1 MNLEK
6 VILSMGELWVLMI
19 ISIGLAIDCFTV
31 SLCIGSTPRPL
42 SFRSVFRLS
51 FHFGLFQG
59 GMALLGWLLGTS
71 LAQFVANIDHWVAFL
86 LLLWV
91 GGKMIR
97 EGISSTE
104 EVMEENC
111 EDQTRGLSL
120 MMLSVATSLD
130 AFGVGLSLAFM
141 EANIYTASALIGFI
155 SLILSI
161 IGLLGGRRI
170 GQRFGKQ
177 AEIVGGLVLIFI
189 GLRIV
194 ITHIL
199 I

>member
-1 MNLEK
+1 
-6 VILSMGELWVLMI
+6 
-19 ISIGLAIDCFTV
+19 
-31 SLCIGSTPRPL
+31 
-42 SFRSVFRLS
+42 
-51 FHFGLFQG
+51 
-59 GMALLGWLLGTS
+59 
-71 LAQFVANIDHWVAFL
+71 
-86 LLLWV
+86 
-91 GGKMIR
+91 
-97 EGISSTE
+97 
-104 EVMEENC
+104 MEENC
-111 EDQTRGLSL
+111 EDQTRWLSL

-177 AEIVGGLVLIFI
+177 AESVGGLVLIFI

>member
-42 SFRSVFRLS
+42 TFRSVFRLS

>member
-42 SFRSVFRLS
+42 TFRSVFRLS

-177 AEIVGGLVLIFI
+177 AEIVGGLILIFI

>member
-1 MNLEK
+1 
-6 VILSMGELWVLMI
+6 MGEFWVLVI
-19 ISIGLAIDCFTV
+19 ISIGLAIDCFSV
-31 SLCIGSTPRPL
+31 SLCIGSAPRPL
-42 SFRSVFRLS
+42 TFRSVFRLS

-71 LAQFVANIDHWVAFL
+71 LVQFVANIDHWIAFL

-91 GGKMIR
+91 GGNMIR

-104 EVMEENC
+104 EVIKENC

-120 MMLSVATSLD
+120 MMLSVATSID
-130 AFGVGLSLAFM
+130 AFGVGLSLAFV

-155 SLILSI
+155 SLVLSI
-161 IGLLGGRRI
+161 IGLLGGQRI
-170 GQRFGKQ
+170 GQRFGKH

-194 ITHIL
+194 ITHTL

>member
-1 MNLEK
+1 
-6 VILSMGELWVLMI
+6 MGELLILTI

-31 SLCIGSTPRPL
+31 SLCICSTPRAL
-42 SFRSVFRLS
+42 TFRSVFRLS

-59 GMALLGWLLGTS
+59 GMASLGWLLGTS

-120 MMLSVATSLD
+120 MMLSVATSID

-161 IGLLGGRRI
+161 VGLLGGRRI

-194 ITHIL
+194 ITHTL

>member
-1 MNLEK
+1 
-6 VILSMGELWVLMI
+6 MGEIWVAMI
-19 ISIGLAIDCFTV
+19 ISIGLAIDCFSV
-31 SLCIGSTPRPL
+31 SLCIGSIPRPL
-42 SFRSVFRLS
+42 TFRSIFRLS

-71 LAQFVANIDHWVAFL
+71 LTQFVANIDHWIAFL

-97 EGISSTE
+97 EGISSIE
-104 EVMEENC
+104 EVMEEDY
-111 EDQTRGLSL
+111 EDRTRGLSL
-120 MMLSVATSLD
+120 IVLSVATSID

-141 EANIYTASALIGFI
+141 EANIFTTSALIGFI

-170 GQRFGKQ
+170 GQQFGKK
-177 AEIVGGLVLIFI
+177 AEIIGGLVLIVI

-194 ITHIL
+194 ITHTL

>member
-1 MNLEK
+1 LNLEK